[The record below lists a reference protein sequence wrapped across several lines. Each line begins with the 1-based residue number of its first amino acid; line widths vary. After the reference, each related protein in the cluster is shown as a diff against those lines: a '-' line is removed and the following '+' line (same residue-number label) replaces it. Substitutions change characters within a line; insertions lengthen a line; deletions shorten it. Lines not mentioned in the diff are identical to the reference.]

1 MLQFI
6 RHSIGSWIVKG
17 LFVVLIASFAVW
29 GIGDIF
35 RVTGTDTVVATVG
48 QREITAVELEQ
59 EFNNQIRFLQQRYQV
74 ALEYGQARDLGL
86 LETALDTLIERAMYE
101 EVARDL
107 DLEIDS
113 MLIRERAEREPAFQ
127 DEFGRFDPEL
137 LERAFGEGQGSQET
151 YVSNLKRQISLELLL
166 SPFSNGVK
174 VPRLV
179 ERAVEEYANQA
190 RTFQRL
196 ILPYP
201 DETTE
206 RPEEA
211 TLKAY
216 YEENKERFMVEE
228 SREAS
233 IAVLTSERFFE
244 QSTVEDETLRA
255 EFEGRYEELSQ
266 PERRS
271 VRNIVLESESKAEE
285 LIDLAHRKTTE
296 EGEEDGLE
304 AAAETLGYEI
314 HAFSRFSR
322 EGLSDL
328 GDAAYAL
335 EEDEIG
341 APLETPLGWH
351 VLQVTEILPQQEV
364 TFEESKEDLLRTL
377 KQEQALDRLYDTANR
392 LDSALAR
399 QVSLAEIAERLDISL
414 TEVTVDANGHD
425 REGGIPPILHSYPEI
440 TEEIF
445 ALERDQA
452 GFVNEI
458 TLEEETV
465 FFAVEVTQEYPS
477 QERSFEESQ
486 EDVLRA
492 WREDRRRREGEDRA
506 REIRV
511 RLDHGSTLEDLAE
524 RQGLEFRT
532 EGPMKR
538 SDIPEDFPQG
548 LREALFD
555 LGLGKGAIEAIEEGV
570 MVIQVIAIERAE
582 SARITA
588 EQIQASL
595 AADIA
600 NEYQRAFAEDLR
612 RRFSIAIDR
621 ERLEDLFIDR

>member
-48 QREITAVELEQ
+48 KREITAVELEQ

-74 ALEYGQARDLGL
+74 ALEYRRARELGL

-107 DLEIDS
+107 DLEIDP

-151 YVSNLKRQISLELLL
+151 YISNLKRQISLELLL

-201 DETTE
+201 AVDETTE
-206 RPEEA
+206 PEEA

-228 SREAS
+228 SREALV
-233 IAVLTSERFFE
+233 AVLTSERFFE
-244 QSTVEDETLRA
+244 QSTVEDETLQA
-255 EFEGRYEELSQ
+255 EFESRYEELSQ

-364 TFEESKEDLLRTL
+364 TFEESKEELLQTL

-414 TEVTVDANGHD
+414 TEVTVDASGRD
-425 REGGIPPILHSYPEI
+425 REGSVPPLLHSYPEI

-445 ALERDQA
+445 VLERDQV

-477 QERSFEESQ
+477 QERLFEESQ

-492 WREDRRRREGEDRA
+492 WEEDRRRREGEDRA

-538 SDIPEDFPQG
+538 SDIPDDFPQT

-555 LGLGKGAIEAIEEGV
+555 LPLGKAAIEAIEEGV
-570 MVIQVIAIERAE
+570 MVIQVIAIDQAE
-582 SARITA
+582 SARITP

-595 AADIA
+595 ATDIA
-600 NEYQRAFAEDLR
+600 NEYQRAFAQDLR
-612 RRFSIAIDR
+612 RRFLDR
-621 ERLEDLFIDR
+621 DRSRAT